1 MRNIKLAC
9 ILSVYLSN
17 RIDKNQSGGGNY
29 RKIVVNGTDSELESF
44 LFYSEKYKKELE
56 ERNVRILYKRTP
68 KRKPKFFIQLYGY
81 DGELKKTFDKKDLD
95 EILETIDTMPMGKIE
110 KSIRKI
116 IN

>member
-17 RIDKNQSGGGNY
+17 KADKSDKLVGGGNY
-29 RKIVVNGTDSELESF
+29 RKIVVNGSDSELESF
-44 LFYSEKYKKELE
+44 LFYVEKYKKELE

-68 KRKPKFFIQLYGY
+68 KFLIELYGY

-95 EILETIDTMPMGKIE
+95 EILETIDSMPMGKLE
-110 KSIRKI
+110 KKY
-116 IN
+116 